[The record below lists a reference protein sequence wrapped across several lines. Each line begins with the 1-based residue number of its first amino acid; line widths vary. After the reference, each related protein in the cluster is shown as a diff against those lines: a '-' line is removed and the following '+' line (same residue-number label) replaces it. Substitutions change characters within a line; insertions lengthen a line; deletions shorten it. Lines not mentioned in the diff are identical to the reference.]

1 MSMEQLNRNKK
12 SKKIIVI
19 LMIFLLLILVATYVA
34 YSYYVKNVV
43 SEALKKEVFEN
54 IKKNDL
60 SFFLNN
66 EFYESISKRLEKDNF
81 ELNSDITLSTTME
94 NNMFSEL
101 DLSKFAFKYYF
112 MKENSTK
119 KSFHKLQTQ
128 YAGNDF
134 ITFDFLKNDKQFA
147 IKSDEIV
154 NKYVGVNNSN
164 LQNTINQLYQ
174 TQVDLSDFQKGK
186 NFVIEREPIQLSH
199 LQNVEIFADYAN
211 LIKNEVL
218 AENISKKENVVVTM
232 NQEQI
237 STTEYTI
244 SFNNE
249 QVRKLLERYFPN
261 D

>member
-1 MSMEQLNRNKK
+1 MEQPNPNKK
-12 SKKIIVI
+12 SKKIVLI
-19 LMIFLLLILVATYVA
+19 LMIFLLVILVATYVV
-34 YSYYVKNVV
+34 YSYYVKNIA
-43 SEALKKEVFEN
+43 SEALKNEVLES

-66 EFYESISKRLEKDNF
+66 ELYEAISKKLEKDNF

-101 DLSKFAFKYYF
+101 DLSKFAFQYHF

-147 IKSDEIV
+147 LKSDEIV
-154 NKYVGVNNSN
+154 NKYVGMNNSN
-164 LQNTINQLYQ
+164 VQNTINQLYQ
-174 TQVDLSDFQKGK
+174 TEVDLSDFQKVK
-186 NFVIEREPIQLSH
+186 NFVIDRETIQRSN
-199 LQNVEIFADYAN
+199 LQNIEIFADYAN
-211 LIKNEVL
+211 LIKKEVF

-232 NQEQI
+232 NQEQV

-249 QVRKLLERYFPN
+249 QVKNLLQRYFSN
-261 D
+261 Y